1 MIKGTGNRKRTC
13 KSCGKSKIPA
23 SNGYL
28 IANITFVCSFE
39 CACQLGNKALE
50 KRRSDE
56 RKKEVRR
63 LKESEKAAKKQ
74 RTERRKGIQPIKYW
88 QDKLQ
93 RLVNQWVV
101 HVRDVGKPCC
111 TCGTDS
117 PSIKYDAGH
126 YRTRAAA
133 PELRYEL
140 TNIHKQC
147 SVRCNVHGS
156 GMRKEYQGFIEHHY
170 GKEHLEWLDGVHPA
184 LKDTFPDWQAYDAEI
199 SKYRKKLRLAG
210 VTPCV

>member
-1 MIKGTGNRKRTC
+1 MIKGEGNRKRTC
-13 KSCGKSKIPA
+13 KNCNKSKIPA
-23 SNGYL
+23 CEGWIIGVN
-28 IANITFVCSFE
+28 FVCSTSCGFE
-39 CACQLGNKALE
+39 LSNNALY
-50 KRRSDE
+50 KLRSDRTKE
-56 RKKEVRR
+56 AVRKVKKE
-63 LKESEKAAKKQ
+63 KTEAKKKL
-74 RTERRKGIQPIKYW
+74 TERRKGIQPIKYW

-93 RLVNQWVV
+93 KLVNQYIV

-170 GKEHLEWLDGVHPA
+170 GRDHLEWLDGVHPQ
-184 LKDTFPDWQAYDAEI
+184 LKDTFPDWRAYEAEI
-199 SKYRKKLRLAG
+199 TKYRIKLKESG
-210 VTPCV
+210 VKPCI